1 MLAVWTPHCLTTPLL
16 EHLLPPD
23 VGVHALHPRTYSV
36 IDEEILAQ
44 EAESIQE
51 DRRGINLK
59 ISIKNSVIWSFAGL
73 LCWSFTGLLRW

>member
-1 MLAVWTPHCLTTPLL
+1 
-16 EHLLPPD
+16 

-59 ISIKNSVIWSFAGL
+59 ISNVNVS
-73 LCWSFTGLLRW
+73 

>member
-59 ISIKNSVIWSFAGL
+59 IFI
-73 LCWSFTGLLRW
+73 